1 MFVLIKTNCSLGIS
15 CWNPIGKK
23 LLWKFDFGSNIN
35 KFEFILLPQIWSSM
49 KDLLFSMDFIK
60 HQKWVLLGTACH
72 IDTAT

>member
-1 MFVLIKTNCSLGIS
+1 LGIS

-23 LLWKFDFGSNIN
+23 LLWKFDFGRNIN
-35 KFEFILLPQIWSSM
+35 KFESIFLPKIWSSM

-60 HQKWVLLGTACH
+60 HQKWVLLETACQ